1 MEMAEGKKSTIRTE
15 VVRAITDL
23 VNDKDARDRIDK
35 GILAHTKGREHW
47 ILHLLLKA
55 LEAHQEHTENGINSL
70 LATTNTIYEDLS
82 TKIESINK
90 EIENS
95 IPKIRAEVNEIEEKN
110 YEKIIAM
117 IEEKFKKVNEGLGKT
132 IQESIGKTADAINS
146 QALETKNL
154 TQSLSRDVA
163 DTFKVATQV
172 RLLIS
177 ENIRKLN
184 EISEMLEKAGSS
196 RILGGESSNVA
207 AELKP
212 LIEKIETKINELK
225 GFEEKIE
232 TMLKSVNKH
241 IDVTAIDTQRIIE
254 NLSKNQVEIAR
265 RVEFIEKSIGELRTS
280 IESVRALLL
289 EIKK

>member
-1 MEMAEGKKSTIRTE
+1 MAEGKKSTIRTE

-23 VNDKDARDRIDK
+23 VNDKEARERIDK

-55 LEAHQEHTENGINSL
+55 LEAQQEYTETGMTYL
-70 LATTNTIYEDLS
+70 LTTTNTVYKDLGA
-82 TKIESINK
+82 KIEGVNK

-95 IPKIRAEVNEIEEKN
+95 IPKIKAEVGEIEAKN
-110 YEKIIAM
+110 YERLVAM
-117 IEEKFKKVNEGLGKT
+117 IEESFKKVNEGLGKT
-132 IQESIGKTADAINS
+132 INESIGKTAEAINT

-154 TQSLSRDVA
+154 TQALSRDVA

-177 ENIRKLN
+177 ENMRKLN
-184 EISEMLEKAGSS
+184 EIAEALERGGTGGTPGSS
-196 RILGGESSNVA
+196 GEIYHGA
-207 AELKP
+207 GDIKP
-212 LIEKIETKINELK
+212 LIEKIEGRINELK
-225 GFEEKIE
+225 GFEEKMD

-241 IDVTAIDTQRIIE
+241 IDVTSIETQHRIE
-254 NLSKNQVEIAR
+254 NLSKGQVEIVR
-265 RVEFIEKSIGELRTS
+265 RVEAIEKTMAELKVTMESLRT
-280 IESVRALLL
+280 LLL